1 MKCVFLNNQP
11 CQTRA
16 PIVNKT
22 LIKLSFIHLLLVLIT
37 AVEVV
42 TPLIT
47 THLIGKLVLGYEN
60 ETLNT
65 IETSLHDKK
74 VIWEYIIVLFTRFH

>member
-1 MKCVFLNNQP
+1 M
-11 CQTRA
+11 
-16 PIVNKT
+16 
-22 LIKLSFIHLLLVLIT
+22 LIT

-47 THLIGKLVLGYEN
+47 TNLIGTLALGHEN
-60 ETLNT
+60 EILNT

-74 VIWEYIIVLFTRFH
+74 VIWE